1 MKDQILTDTYNRFAT
16 TRDCFLDG
24 ILCDP
29 ELRGPFLEDIRA
41 EVGDVPEAEL
51 LKRLVYLRKQGRL
64 ARKKPR

>member
-1 MKDQILTDTYNRFAT
+1 MNDQVLTDTYNRFAT

-41 EVGDVPEAEL
+41 KVGDVPEAEL
-51 LKRLVYLRKQGRL
+51 LRRLVYLRKRGRL
-64 ARKKPR
+64 ARKPR